1 MGISTFKDENYKG
14 LDRLSIFTYI
24 RVGMKNPTKIPQCVY
39 YNQNNPKR
47 LMSIAKDLSQLKI
60 EFERL
65 LDKNLSDIE
74 FFDLYKSFYR
84 WDNEAIIAKCNEDA
98 FATPKKSTLKTN
110 DVVSYINSE
119 GSRRDF
125 SWWTEWRNA
134 AYEDLTNSDF
144 QPEDRIYTKQEIEKL
159 DKEKKMIVLRT
170 DIPYGNELDEEA
182 HKTSIKMKKIN
193 VTPDKLN
200 NGFHLYA
207 HALNKQQIKEMYL
220 DNPKAFR
227 VIREDLTQDQL
238 MKDYEKYVAQ
248 HDITM
253 GQIFDALKRCSRI
266 KNPDQLPNKTVED
279 IKKFLSQKQGQPTSQ
294 TDNEKEM
301 DR

>member
-1 MGISTFKDENYKG
+1 MKISTFKDENYKYN
-14 LDRLSIFTYI
+14 DRLSIFDYV
-24 RVGMKNPTKIPQCVY
+24 RVGVKNPTKIPLCVY
-39 YNQNNPKR
+39 NNQNNPKR
-47 LMSIAKDLSQLKI
+47 LMSIAQDLKQEKAQ
-60 EFERL
+60 FERL

-84 WDNEAIIAKCNEDA
+84 WDNDAIIAKCNKDV
-98 FATPKKSTLKTN
+98 FANPKKSILKTN

-134 AYEDLTNSDF
+134 AYVVLTNSDF

-159 DKEKKMIVLRT
+159 VKEKKMIVLRT

-182 HKTSIKMKKIN
+182 YKTSIEMKKIN

-200 NGFHLYA
+200 YGFNLYA

-227 VIREDLTQDQL
+227 VIREDLKQDKL

-248 HDITM
+248 YNMVM
-253 GQIFDALKRCSRI
+253 GQILDALKKCSKM
-266 KNPDQLPNKTVED
+266 KNPDQWLNKTVED
-279 IKKFLSQKQGQPTSQ
+279 IK
-294 TDNEKEM
+294 
-301 DR
+301 